1 MAKQKVKT
9 SKQVHYLFSSASPLT
24 EGQKEKLAKEIR
36 TGQVKVKK

>member
-1 MAKQKVKT
+1 MSKQKTKTAKQVR
-9 SKQVHYLFSSASPLT
+9 YLFSSASPLT